1 MTDPSQPP
9 SEPGPARRRT
19 GLLALAGAGFLC
31 FVGSLILTPGVAAF
45 LRGQSALS
53 AQAAEKLANLRLA
66 GVTVATV
73 LLLSWIAW
81 SRIRGP
87 VLLGLALLVGF
98 AAAGY
103 HVYVRERFPDNLI
116 ARGTG
121 VGRLWAV
128 FTGADLALGEY
139 APRSTLVVQEHHSL
153 RPRFPVINAH
163 AHFSRQNI
171 TPAEVLAIMDSSGVE
186 IAINLD
192 GQDSADITR
201 YAREYGRR
209 VVTFRHLWF
218 PRGKVDSQFFSNLLA
233 KAEEASR
240 AGARGLKIWKHLGL
254 RALDP
259 DGRLIR
265 VDDPRLD
272 PLWERAAALKLL
284 VMLHIADPEP
294 FFQPMNRFNERY
306 EELVVHPDVH
316 YQADGLPTRSEIL
329 AQFERVVAK
338 HPQTTFIGAHMLWS
352 ANDLA
357 WLGRLL
363 DRYPNLYVET
373 SAGLPELGRTP
384 STARRFFIQYQNRIL
399 FGTDGNHRYI
409 GSRNYAVHYRFFE
422 TEDEY
427 FDYPFVELTD
437 AGRWKIYGIALPD
450 SVLRK
455 VYRENAARLLGLK

>member
-1 MTDPSQPP
+1 MTVASHQPR
-9 SEPGPARRRT
+9 EAAAARSRA
-19 GLLALAGAGFLC
+19 GLIALAALGCLC
-31 FVGSLILTPGVAAF
+31 ILGSLLLTAGVAAF
-45 LRGQSALS
+45 LRGQPALS
-53 AQAAEKLANLRLA
+53 AEGAHKLAALRLA
-66 GVTVATV
+66 GLAFGLV
-73 LLLSWIAW
+73 LLLVCIALA
-81 SRIRGP
+81 RMRGG
-87 VLLGLALLVGF
+87 VLLGLGLLVGF
-98 AAAGY
+98 AAAAQR
-103 HVYVRERFPDNLI
+103 VYVTEMYPGNLM

-121 VGRLWAV
+121 PGRLWSV

-139 APRSTLVVQEHHSL
+139 APRSTLMVEEHHVA

-163 AHFSRQNI
+163 AHFGRQEI
-171 TPAEVLAIMDSSGVE
+171 TPAAVLAIMDSSGVE

-192 GQDSADITR
+192 GQDSADIAR

-209 VVTFRHLWF
+209 VITFRHLWF
-218 PRGKVDSQFFSNLLA
+218 PRGRVDSQFFSTLIR
-233 KAEEASR
+233 KTEEASR

-254 RALDP
+254 RTLDS

-272 PLWERAAALKLL
+272 PLWERAAALKLT
-284 VMLHIADPEP
+284 VMLHLADPEP
-294 FFQPMNRFNERY
+294 FFQPMDRFNERY
-306 EELVVHPDVH
+306 EEMVVHPEVH
-316 YQADGLPTRSEIL
+316 YKADGLPTRSEIL

-357 WLGRLL
+357 ALGGLL
-363 DRYPNLYVET
+363 DRHPNLYVET

-384 STARRFFIQYQNRIL
+384 STARRFFIRYQNRIL

-409 GSRNYAVHYRFFE
+409 GTRNYAVHYRFFE

-455 VYRENAARLLGLK
+455 VYRENAARVIDIR